1 MTCGEAKS
9 SAQGGAGNLK
19 GVDVGC
25 VGEARS
31 DTERRDRAVFG
42 PGLDPSGWD
51 SGLGWEL
58 RSAIGES
65 KPDTAPN

>member
-1 MTCGEAKS
+1 MMIGSDVWGGEVECPRR
-9 SAQGGAGNLK
+9 